1 MRNAAL
7 TAVLTL
13 AALASAAR
21 AQGVP
26 QVIGSDP
33 LSRQILAKT
42 SLPDSGV
49 TAAVRTASG
58 RVVVLQLADTSSR
71 FAATLA
77 PAAASPAVAL
87 APAAGLTPKHAKK
100 AKTRR
105 LPKRAVKQ
113 LKRVAA
119 VRLRRW

>member
-7 TAVLTL
+7 TAILTL
-13 AALASAAR
+13 AALASTAR

-26 QVIGSDP
+26 QLIGSDP
-33 LSRQILAKT
+33 LSREILAKT

-49 TAAVRTASG
+49 TAAVRTATG
-58 RVVVLQLADTSSR
+58 QVVVLQLADTSSR

-87 APAAGLTPKHAKK
+87 TPAAGLAPKRAKK
-100 AKTRR
+100 AAAHRR
-105 LPKRAVKQ
+105 PKRAIKQ
-113 LKRVAA
+113 LKRAA
-119 VRLRRW
+119 RLRDL

>member
-7 TAVLTL
+7 TAILIL

-26 QVIGSDP
+26 QIIGSDP
-33 LSRQILAKT
+33 LSREILAKT

-58 RVVVLQLADTSSR
+58 QVVVLQLADTSSR

-87 APAAGLTPKHAKK
+87 APAAGLAPKHAKK
-100 AKTRR
+100 AASRR
-105 LPKRAVKQ
+105 RPKRAIKQ
-113 LKRVAA
+113 LKRAA
-119 VRLRRW
+119 RLRDL